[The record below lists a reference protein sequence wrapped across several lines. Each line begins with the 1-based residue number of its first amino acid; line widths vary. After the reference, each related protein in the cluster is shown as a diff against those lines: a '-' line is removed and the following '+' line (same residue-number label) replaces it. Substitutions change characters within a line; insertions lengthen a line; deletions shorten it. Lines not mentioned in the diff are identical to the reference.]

1 MTLILALD
9 IASTTGWALYDTD
22 LPPSAM
28 QSGSMKFLGQSAHE
42 KVADMRRK
50 LPRLIKE
57 HRPDFVVYEAPL
69 EVAPR
74 FVKKGKTNLLGDA
87 DEVETTINSRT
98 ISMLGR
104 LAGAG
109 EMAVLGQNIPCAE
122 VRAQTWQ
129 TVIPRT
135 IAGKPKQRAKA
146 YCDMLRIVSPNMDS
160 RDACVIALWAAGH
173 CQELRM
179 LQRAKEAA

>member
-1 MTLILALD
+1 MTRILALD
-9 IASTTGWALYDTD
+9 IASTTGWALYDTE
-22 LPPSAM
+22 LPPSAII
-28 QSGSMKFLGQSAHE
+28 SGSLKFIGDNSHD

-57 HRPDFVVYEAPL
+57 QAPHFVVYEAPL
-69 EVAPR
+69 EIAPK
-74 FVKKGKTNLLGDA
+74 FVKKGKPSLLGG
-87 DEVETTINSRT
+87 EVETVETTINSRT

-129 TVIPRT
+129 SIIPRT
-135 IAGKPKQRAKA
+135 VSGKPKERAKA
-146 YCDMLRIVSPNMDS
+146 YCQMLKIVSPNMDS

-173 CQELRM
+173 CQELK
-179 LQRAKEAA
+179 LLERARAA